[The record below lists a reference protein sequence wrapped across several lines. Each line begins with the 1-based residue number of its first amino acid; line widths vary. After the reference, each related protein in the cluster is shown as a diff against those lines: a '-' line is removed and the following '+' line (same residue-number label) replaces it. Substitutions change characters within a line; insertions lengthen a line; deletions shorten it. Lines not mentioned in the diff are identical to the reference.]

1 MSVSLDEIQ
10 KLRQQTGV
18 GIMDCKRAL
27 KDADGDMEKAKQI
40 LREAGMEM
48 SGEGASGTEGRVGSY
63 IHHNGKI
70 GSLVEINSE
79 TDFAANSDEF
89 QEFVKQVAM
98 HIAAASPEY
107 VSREDVPEEV
117 IEEERA
123 VYRKQAE
130 KEDKPEDVIDNIVDG
145 KMEKFYENNCLLEQ
159 EFVGEGEEDKTIED
173 LLGELV
179 GKVSE
184 AVEIKRFSR
193 FEVGADQE

>member
-1 MSVSLDEIQ
+1 MSVSLEEIQ

-48 SGEGASGTEGRVGSY
+48 SGEGASGKEGRVGSY

-70 GSLVEINSE
+70 GSLVEINTE

-89 QEFVKQVAM
+89 QEFVKKVAM
-98 HIAAASPEY
+98 HIAAAAPEY

-117 IEEERA
+117 IEDERA

-130 KEDKPEDVIDNIVDG
+130 KEDKPEDVIGKIVDG

-159 EFVGEGEEDKTIED
+159 NFVGNEEKTIED

-184 AVEIKRFSR
+184 AVEIERFSR
-193 FEVGADQE
+193 FEIGIEEE